1 MIRVSAFVA
10 SALFVL
16 AVSGARAEETGPS
29 VGAGG
34 PPAPAA
40 VEVSKAER
48 IDTLF
53 ASLKTETDPDAASE
67 IENAILGLW
76 LESGSDTVDLLMQW
90 TLKAMEEKQYPR
102 ALDFLDRIIVLDP
115 TYVEGWNK
123 RATVHFLMDDYGESI
138 ADIGKVLELEPRH
151 FGALSGLGMIMRSIG
166 DDKRAMIAYREAL
179 AVDPH
184 LENVQEE
191 LDELEKP
198 RPPARTSRRRL
209 LSLLDE
215 GDPEHVGGARRA
227 ERHAGGDDD
236 PLVGLGEALAER
248 HLAGMVDHVLERV
261 RLGTGDAVKPPDQR
275 QAASR
280 RKDRRER
287 DDRGLRPL
295 ARGADGGGARGG
307 VAADRGEVQRLGD
320 LARRRRDGV
329 GAGRLGLGPLGVHDV
344 LVVRVAL
351 HLGGDAVHGGDRL
364 DRESRPTPTWPR
376 A

>member
-10 SALFVL
+10 SALLVL
-16 AVSGARAEETGPS
+16 AFSGARAEETAPS

-34 PPAPAA
+34 PPTPAA

-166 DDKRAMIAYREAL
+166 DDKRAIIAYREAL

-191 LDELEKP
+191 LDELE
-198 RPPARTSRRRL
+198 
-209 LSLLDE
+209 
-215 GDPEHVGGARRA
+215 A
-227 ERHAGGDDD
+227 ETAGED
-236 PLVGLGEALAER
+236 
-248 HLAGMVDHVLERV
+248 
-261 RLGTGDAVKPPDQR
+261 T
-275 QAASR
+275 
-280 RKDRRER
+280 
-287 DDRGLRPL
+287 
-295 ARGADGGGARGG
+295 
-307 VAADRGEVQRLGD
+307 
-320 LARRRRDGV
+320 
-329 GAGRLGLGPLGVHDV
+329 
-344 LVVRVAL
+344 
-351 HLGGDAVHGGDRL
+351 
-364 DRESRPTPTWPR
+364 
-376 A
+376 